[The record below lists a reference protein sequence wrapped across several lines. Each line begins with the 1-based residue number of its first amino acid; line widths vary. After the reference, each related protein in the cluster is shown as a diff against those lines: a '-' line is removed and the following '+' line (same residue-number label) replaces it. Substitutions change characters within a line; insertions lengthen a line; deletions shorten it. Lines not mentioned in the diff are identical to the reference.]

1 MSELKRHRK
10 KQKRRKSR
18 HLLAGSS
25 AFYAGVFSCIA
36 AAIVVSALLSVYFPT
51 AAKPEKEKPKA
62 VEVSAEPST
71 SKKPASITYTAAGD
85 IILHKPFLESPVY
98 LDSQDGTYDYT
109 SIFTYCKDLLS
120 EADYTSVTFEGSL
133 VDGSNGYSGY
143 PMFQGPDALADALAA
158 SGIDMVNLASNHVYD
173 AAEEGFLRTLDVI
186 KQKNLIP
193 CGVRSSEEENRY
205 TIQDIGGIKVG
216 IISYVYE
223 TTEAGGA
230 PSINGIPLSDSAS
243 ALINSFDYNDLDSFY
258 TELQDSLEA
267 IEKDGAE
274 YTIAYMHWGIEYQ
287 TQQSQ
292 QQEEI
297 AQKLCDLGI
306 DVLIGSH
313 PHVIQPVDLLTS
325 TNGEHQMVCAYAI
338 GNFLS
343 NQQKEYMQAE
353 MPTGETEDGY
363 VLSLSID
370 RDKKGNISLTDAV
383 FTPTWVYRF
392 DDVGAQFYILPVND
406 PAALETSTG
415 ISGIS
420 AEAQESASRTGAII
434 NEGVEKVRAALPI
447 RS

>member
-10 KQKRRKSR
+10 KQKGRKSR
-18 HLLAGSS
+18 YLPAGFP
-25 AFYAGVFSCIA
+25 AFYVGVFSCIA
-36 AAIVVSALLSVYFPT
+36 AAILVSALLSVYFP
-51 AAKPEKEKPKA
+51 AESKPEKKKPKA
-62 VEVSAEPST
+62 VEVSADSSPASE
-71 SKKPASITYTAAGD
+71 PASITYTAAGD

-98 LDSQDGTYDYT
+98 LDSRDGSYDYT

-120 EADYTSVTFEGSL
+120 EAEYTSVTFEGSL
-133 VDGSNGYSGY
+133 VDGSDGYSGY

-158 SGIDMVNLASNHVYD
+158 SGVDMVNLASNHVYD
-173 AAEEGFLRTLDVI
+173 AAKDGFLRTLNVI
-186 KQKNLIP
+186 NQKNLVP
-193 CGVRSSEEENRY
+193 CGVRPSEEENRY
-205 TIQDIGGIKVG
+205 TVQDIGGIKIG

-223 TTEAGGA
+223 TTEAGSA

-267 IEKDGAE
+267 MEKEGAE
-274 YTIAYMHWGIEYQ
+274 YTIAYMHWGTEYQ
-287 TQQSQ
+287 TQQSRR
-292 QQEEI
+292 QEEI
-297 AQKLCDLGI
+297 AQKLCDFGI
-306 DVLIGSH
+306 DALIGSH

-325 TNGEHQMVCAYAI
+325 TNGDHQMVCAYAI

-343 NQQKEYMQAE
+343 NQQKEYMQEE

-363 VLSLSID
+363 VLSLSIA

-392 DDVGAQFYILPVND
+392 DDAGARFYILPVSD

-420 AEAQESASRTGAII
+420 AEAQESAGRTGAII
-434 NEGVEKVRAALPI
+434 DEGVEKVKAALPI
-447 RS
+447 KS

>member
-1 MSELKRHRK
+1 
-10 KQKRRKSR
+10 
-18 HLLAGSS
+18 
-25 AFYAGVFSCIA
+25 
-36 AAIVVSALLSVYFPT
+36 
-51 AAKPEKEKPKA
+51 
-62 VEVSAEPST
+62 
-71 SKKPASITYTAAGD
+71 
-85 IILHKPFLESPVY
+85 
-98 LDSQDGTYDYT
+98 
-109 SIFTYCKDLLS
+109 
-120 EADYTSVTFEGSL
+120 
-133 VDGSNGYSGY
+133 
-143 PMFQGPDALADALAA
+143 
-158 SGIDMVNLASNHVYD
+158 MVNLASNHVYD

-267 IEKDGAE
+267 MEKDGAE
-274 YTIAYMHWGIEYQ
+274 YTIAYMHWGTEYQ

-343 NQQKEYMQAE
+343 QSAKKNICRPKCPQARQR
-353 MPTGETEDGY
+353 MDMFSVFLSTE
-363 VLSLSID
+363 I
-370 RDKKGNISLTDAV
+370 KK
-383 FTPTWVYRF
+383 
-392 DDVGAQFYILPVND
+392 
-406 PAALETSTG
+406 
-415 ISGIS
+415 
-420 AEAQESASRTGAII
+420 AIF
-434 NEGVEKVRAALPI
+434 L
-447 RS
+447 